1 MSEELIPPFTGP
13 MSKETAQYR
22 AKQAVEYYQRQVKV
36 QNKPDIPKRNNRD
49 RQDVRE
55 NNEHVN
61 GYRGSHYEN
70 KNVNV
75 DGRHS
80 AQSQGYSYDSD
91 RFVRGGHRATVHGT
105 NGVRPREQQGFNNT
119 VHNHDVQM
127 QNNRTVHSEHR
138 PGSKKRYSRGL
149 HRSNS
154 NLEESLEYMNLE
166 NLDASLT
173 TRKGYGSTSSLDNI
187 MNASTSSDSFFQMLE
202 NLRPETTDQ
211 RSPAP
216 SKLHEVLRG
225 SKTEIKNQNFL
236 RNLEKIANGDVINNR
251 PLSTDEV
258 DEGGQ
263 SPRSYKKDRKSRS
276 KSITPDVVGPG
287 VWKRF
292 RGKGDLDIGAKTDS
306 VPDLEVKGDERCRR
320 KAFVHYDSQSIGF
333 DVNKVLT
340 SKKSLTSFN
349 NVSTGASAA
358 SGTRESF
365 AADAEA
371 PDIVNDDG
379 DGQNNELV
387 HSCSFF
393 RNEIG
398 GEEERIVGLTQ
409 NNANKQSNIDRIQN
423 KSAITMNRSPE
434 CCGVTIL
441 DCSPTTV
448 GHILPPHSKHKDHV
462 IEYLDSGAYYY
473 RHFFNGQEHQ
483 NYFGIDDAL
492 GPLAVSIRREKL
504 EERGNNLGKG
514 EAGLY
519 QYRVIIRTSELTV
532 LRGSILEDAIPASG
546 RLSSSRGIPVK
557 DLLEFLAPDVQ
568 ASCLRQA
575 TSGQKTFDQLMK
587 LDEQRIFNTYKIGIM
602 LCKAGQ
608 TTEEDMYNNEVGCPA
623 FDEFLSCIGEKVRLK
638 GFEKY
643 RAQLDNK
650 TDSTGT
656 HSVYTTFNNCEIM
669 FHVSTMLPYTPKNT
683 QQLLRKRHIGN
694 DIVTIVFQEPGA
706 PPFTPKCVRSQFQ
719 HVFIIVRAH
728 NPCTE
733 KTSYSIAVSRSR
745 DVPPFGPTIPEHAK
759 FYKSREFADFLLAK
773 VINAE
778 NAAHHSEKFSA
789 MAVRTRQE
797 YLKDLAT
804 NYVTSN
810 SLESASKLSKF
821 VSGKKKEK
829 NRGKL
834 IPDNFALGALVWH
847 VKVED
852 VSQPSTVVCYL
863 GIAAETLVIVEE
875 STGHVIFTTHCG
887 SVIGWTSQ
895 AISLRLYYRQGDCLV
910 LQPLSGDM
918 EELQEIVT
926 RLRAVTPGCETQE
939 LTLKR
944 NGLRQLGF
952 HIQAEG
958 IVTDVEQNGFAYVAG
973 LRKGSRLVEICKV
986 ASVTLIHDQMVD
998 LLRTSATVKVVVIPP
1013 MEDGSPRGVVNLHAN
1028 HHYSSFPALNAVIQA
1043 EFSHHRRQ
1051 ARSSS
1056 SSSDAILSP
1065 MSPISPHDPST
1076 RDQLPQGS
1084 SPWQHK
1090 STEHLHHKYTL
1101 HTREFS
1107 TNSSSKEGY
1116 ERAKDASTLRE
1127 IGARDSVCSSQEYSS
1142 TRESTPRDC
1151 EERWELREIIRMNS
1165 RDSRDTLDSTDQED
1179 GDYIHERESSVSSS
1193 HSQSSQR
1200 NSNTLPH
1207 QKNSSTSSDHRGEM
1221 KSPPNRTFYLS
1232 SDSGPWA
1239 TSSLPR
1245 GSSNITQ
1252 MPAFH
1257 GYQDSVVSS
1266 GRGSLFDGRLETG
1279 DQYGSNSRGLDDSSY
1294 GTLEERHKKSGSRD
1308 SLDQYPH
1315 GGSRDWPEP
1324 NQPRRPPPP
1333 KEVAGWAESLSTS
1346 HKTYL
1351 TSSTENIYTSTASQ
1365 QQQSSLSQHQF
1376 QQSAFSSQQHQQ
1388 SAAPSSS
1395 QHQHQHSSS
1404 SSSSG
1409 PPHPAC
1415 KPLLTSTGSDP
1426 QSSVQHGNYAQ
1437 ELLKQSQNT
1446 KYLLSQGHESSR
1458 KEGLNSANSSSVNL
1472 SDTSFSSGGSGQA
1485 GAMPQPGPH
1494 MDGKIYGTREDA
1506 VSRRRANT
1514 TSSQSQGGGKA
1525 HIPGRIA
1532 ELSSVSPLSS
1542 EHSSPR
1548 SSHKNLSGMSSEESL
1563 STRLRPGVTT
1573 KLIKSRAT
1581 TNLQDDLMKLID
1593 PDIAESDLAGIMTSQ
1608 SKNRRLSGRLVRTM
1622 SDESLHSGKG
1632 SLMLERDIRD
1642 VLFTDRKPDSQT
1654 SREHFRQHR
1663 LSPRALPDDTS
1674 RVTVPDS
1681 TASLDWSSLVDVATK
1696 AIEGSPEDLKD
1707 RISSPVNST
1716 ISSASSSSNLN
1727 KSGEIKVPSLYR
1739 PKHDRP
1745 PDPPTASNPP
1755 VWRSVVANPQQ
1766 RINDLEMKVA
1776 QLEEELAQERQESA
1790 ALDGEVQRLRTENAR
1805 LQEESQNA
1813 AAQLRRFTE
1822 WFFTTIDRQ

>member
-119 VHNHDVQM
+119 VHNHDVQL

-745 DVPPFGPTIPEHAK
+745 DVPPFGPTIPENAK

-1013 MEDGSPRGVVNLHAN
+1013 MEDGSPRG
-1028 HHYSSFPALNAVIQA
+1028 
-1043 EFSHHRRQ
+1043 
-1051 ARSSS
+1051 
-1056 SSSDAILSP
+1056 
-1065 MSPISPHDPST
+1065 
-1076 RDQLPQGS
+1076 
-1084 SPWQHK
+1084 
-1090 STEHLHHKYTL
+1090 
-1101 HTREFS
+1101 
-1107 TNSSSKEGY
+1107 
-1116 ERAKDASTLRE
+1116 
-1127 IGARDSVCSSQEYSS
+1127 
-1142 TRESTPRDC
+1142 
-1151 EERWELREIIRMNS
+1151 
-1165 RDSRDTLDSTDQED
+1165 
-1179 GDYIHERESSVSSS
+1179 
-1193 HSQSSQR
+1193 
-1200 NSNTLPH
+1200 
-1207 QKNSSTSSDHRGEM
+1207 EM

-1351 TSSTENIYTSTASQ
+1351 TSSTENIYTSTTSQ

-1409 PPHPAC
+1409 PPHPAR

-1525 HIPGRIA
+1525 HIQGRIA

-1581 TNLQDDLMKLID
+1581 TNLQDNLMKLID

-1674 RVTVPDS
+1674 RVPVPDS

>member
-1013 MEDGSPRGVVNLHAN
+1013 MEDGSPRG
-1028 HHYSSFPALNAVIQA
+1028 
-1043 EFSHHRRQ
+1043 
-1051 ARSSS
+1051 
-1056 SSSDAILSP
+1056 
-1065 MSPISPHDPST
+1065 
-1076 RDQLPQGS
+1076 
-1084 SPWQHK
+1084 
-1090 STEHLHHKYTL
+1090 
-1101 HTREFS
+1101 
-1107 TNSSSKEGY
+1107 
-1116 ERAKDASTLRE
+1116 
-1127 IGARDSVCSSQEYSS
+1127 
-1142 TRESTPRDC
+1142 
-1151 EERWELREIIRMNS
+1151 
-1165 RDSRDTLDSTDQED
+1165 
-1179 GDYIHERESSVSSS
+1179 
-1193 HSQSSQR
+1193 
-1200 NSNTLPH
+1200 
-1207 QKNSSTSSDHRGEM
+1207 EM

>member
-1 MSEELIPPFTGP
+1 MRSALNGSSIPNGLLVHFSPNPVSARKTLTTTPPKFVQRLITARAKLAEQRWSSVQDFCVGLADPSVHELASSESYKKSYSQRVVLDVSIMSEELIPPFTGP

-448 GHILPPHSKHKDHV
+448 GHILPPHSKHKDH
-462 IEYLDSGAYYY
+462 
-473 RHFFNGQEHQ
+473 

-575 TSGQKTFDQLMK
+575 TK
-587 LDEQRIFNTYKIGIM
+587 
-602 LCKAGQ
+602 
-608 TTEEDMYNNEVGCPA
+608 VGCPA
-623 FDEFLSCIGEKVRLK
+623 FDEFLSCIGEK
-638 GFEKY
+638 
-643 RAQLDNK
+643 
-650 TDSTGT
+650 
-656 HSVYTTFNNCEIM
+656 
-669 FHVSTMLPYTPKNT
+669 
-683 QQLLRKRHIGN
+683 LLRKRHIGN

-821 VSGKKKEK
+821 V
-829 NRGKL
+829 
-834 IPDNFALGALVWH
+834 
-847 VKVED
+847 ED

-895 AISLRLYYRQGDCLV
+895 AI
-910 LQPLSGDM
+910 SGDM

-1279 DQYGSNSRGLDDSSY
+1279 DQYGSNS
-1294 GTLEERHKKSGSRD
+1294 
-1308 SLDQYPH
+1308 Q
-1315 GGSRDWPEP
+1315 
-1324 NQPRRPPPP
+1324 
-1333 KEVAGWAESLSTS
+1333 
-1346 HKTYL
+1346 
-1351 TSSTENIYTSTASQ
+1351 
-1365 QQQSSLSQHQF
+1365 
-1376 QQSAFSSQQHQQ
+1376 
-1388 SAAPSSS
+1388 
-1395 QHQHQHSSS
+1395 
-1404 SSSSG
+1404 
-1409 PPHPAC
+1409 
-1415 KPLLTSTGSDP
+1415 
-1426 QSSVQHGNYAQ
+1426 
-1437 ELLKQSQNT
+1437 
-1446 KYLLSQGHESSR
+1446 
-1458 KEGLNSANSSSVNL
+1458 
-1472 SDTSFSSGGSGQA
+1472 
-1485 GAMPQPGPH
+1485 
-1494 MDGKIYGTREDA
+1494 DA

-1548 SSHKNLSGMSSEESL
+1548 SSHN
-1563 STRLRPGVTT
+1563 
-1573 KLIKSRAT
+1573 
-1581 TNLQDDLMKLID
+1581 
-1593 PDIAESDLAGIMTSQ
+1593 Q